1 MSTRT
6 TPSPDPATIDDTSPA
21 QPLVARA
28 APDAETLPSPGALRS
43 ETYLILQT
51 RQAQR
56 LVQGRRAVLRT
67 PGIVG
72 LTRFAT
78 LLRPIWNGV
87 RADDPYADWWLVR
100 VHDAIDESEREL
112 GALKQHIDTLLR
124 QMPGISVSVAQSVEP
139 VRIPLA
145 FTNPYAFRGSY
156 LLSQYDALVRA
167 ILTAR
172 HVALLDRDRSERLLA
187 DAGRHVR
194 RAFTAALGYRFL
206 GINRD
211 DLRLMTARAKQAED
225 QMGALPKDV
234 LEGTLRAAHAPEPAC
249 PASERGRRFGMRG
262 AAVRPTAD
270 ADPDAG
276 SELTAQA
283 AAPGDGARDAETAQ
297 RAL

>member
-1 MSTRT
+1 MSIRKTAL
-6 TPSPDPATIDDTSPA
+6 SDPATNDDSSPTAASPA
-21 QPLVARA
+21 
-28 APDAETLPSPGALRS
+28 APSTAEALPSPGALRS

-56 LVQGRRAVLRT
+56 LVQGRRAEDGT

-78 LLRPIWNGV
+78 LLRPIWNGA

-100 VHDAIDESEREL
+100 VHDAIEESEREL
-112 GALKQHIDTLLR
+112 TALKQHIGGLLR

-139 VRIPLA
+139 VRVPLA
-145 FTNPYAFRGSY
+145 FSNPYAFRGSY
-156 LLSQYDALVRA
+156 LLSQYDELVRA

-211 DLRLMTARAKQAED
+211 DLRLLTARAKQAED
-225 QMGALPKDV
+225 EMGALPKEV
-234 LEGTLRAAHAPEPAC
+234 LESKLRAPHAPEPAR

-262 AAVRPTAD
+262 ATVRPTPEAE
-270 ADPDAG
+270 PVAG
-276 SELTAQA
+276 VEVTELA
-283 AAPGDGARDAETAQ
+283 AAPSDGASDDGLA
-297 RAL
+297 